1 MSAFLLL
8 GVSLLLGL
16 VMPRLVALPSNMA
29 ASLNAWILNIAL
41 PALVLVQ
48 IPHLHLQPSLLF
60 AAASPWIVFIGSA
73 LLFAWIGKRRGWS
86 RGTIGAVTLTCGL
99 GNTAYIG
106 IPLIEALRGHDAL
119 GTAVVADQLGSFL
132 ALSSVGLAAAAYYA
146 GQRVTARQMAL
157 KVLFFPSFM
166 ALVVGAVVGMLGGW
180 PLILESLLKNLAQTL
195 TPLAL
200 FSVGL
205 QFKAA
210 DLRQDMDALVAG
222 LLWKLLLAPVIVALL
237 GWGLGVSV
245 MSWTIGI
252 LQAAMAP
259 MITAGIL
266 ASSNGLNPPLA
277 NRIVSIGILLSFLT
291 VPIWS
296 LTLP

>member
-16 VMPRLVALPSNMA
+16 VMPRLVALPHNMA

-41 PALVLVQ
+41 PALVLTQ
-48 IPHLHLQPSLLF
+48 IPHLQLQPSLLF
-60 AAASPWIVFIGSA
+60 AAASPWVVFIGSA

-86 RGTIGAVTLTCGL
+86 RATIGAVTLTCGL

-106 IPLIEALRGHDAL
+106 IPLIEALRGHEAL

-132 ALSSVGLAAAAYYA
+132 ALSSVGLATAAYYA
-146 GQRVTARQMAL
+146 GQRVTAKQMAL
-157 KVLFFPSFM
+157 KVLFFPSFI
-166 ALVVGAVVGMLGGW
+166 ALMVGAVVGGLGGW
-180 PLILESLLKNLAQTL
+180 PPMLESLLKNLAQTL

-210 DLRQDMDALVAG
+210 ELRQDMDALMLG
-222 LLWKLLLAPVIVALL
+222 LSWKLLLAPVVVALL
-237 GWGLGVSV
+237 GWAFGVPV
-245 MSWTIGI
+245 LSWTIGI
-252 LQAAMAP
+252 LQASMAP

-266 ASSNGLNPPLA
+266 ATSNGLNPPLA
-277 NRIVSIGILLSFLT
+277 NRIVSIGILLSFLS
-291 VPIWS
+291 VPLWS